1 MNKEQQFQYK
11 TNLKKRFLASFID
24 YIIIFIITIL
34 YIQKFGE
41 VTVDGEMAVSGVKT
55 FPLILLWLIYFV
67 GVEGYQGATLG
78 HKAFN
83 LLVLKENRKP
93 IDYVDALK
101 RHLLDPFDFFMWA
114 IPAIIAIKNTDKK
127 QRLGDLWA
135 KTIVVDTTD
144 IEQFDS
150 QLINTPQ

>member
-1 MNKEQQFQYK
+1 MFIKSQFQYK

-24 YIIIFIITIL
+24 YLIIFFITVL

-41 VTVDGEMAVSGVKT
+41 ITEDGAMAVSGIKVL
-55 FPLILLWLIYFV
+55 PLFLIWLIYFV
-67 GVEGYQGATLG
+67 GIEGFQGATLG
-78 HKAFN
+78 HKALN

-101 RHLLDPFDFFMWA
+101 RHLIDPFDFFIWA

-144 IEQFDS
+144 IEQFNS
-150 QLINTPQ
+150 